1 MDEWFLN
8 EFGKYGFTLS
18 PTVYDP
24 YNFMPFKVV
33 MVRDR
38 NGLFKTNIK
47 ITPDLADDLHV
58 GFVVDAVFG
67 MTYDHHVE
75 ALRELIRMEVRRQ
88 YGHLMNIDF
97 KPNKKITKLKFI

>member
-1 MDEWFLN
+1 
-8 EFGKYGFTLS
+8 
-18 PTVYDP
+18 
-24 YNFMPFKVV
+24 

-47 ITPDLADDLHV
+47 ITPDLADDLQ
-58 GFVVDAVFG
+58 GYG

-75 ALRELIRMEVRRQ
+75 ALRELVRMEIRRQ

>member
-1 MDEWFLN
+1 
-8 EFGKYGFTLS
+8 
-18 PTVYDP
+18 
-24 YNFMPFKVV
+24 MPCKVV

-47 ITPDLADDLHV
+47 ITPDLADDLQ
-58 GFVVDAVFG
+58 GYG

-75 ALRELIRMEVRRQ
+75 ALRELVRMEIRRQ

>member
-1 MDEWFLN
+1 MEDWFLS
-8 EFGKYGFTLS
+8 EFGPYGFTLS
-18 PTVYDP
+18 PTMYDP
-24 YNFMPFKVV
+24 YNFMLCKVV

-47 ITPDLADDLHV
+47 ITPDLADDV
-58 GFVVDAVFG
+58 RGWGVP
-67 MTYDHHVE
+67 YDHHVE
-75 ALRELIRMEVRRQ
+75 GLRELVRVEIRRQ